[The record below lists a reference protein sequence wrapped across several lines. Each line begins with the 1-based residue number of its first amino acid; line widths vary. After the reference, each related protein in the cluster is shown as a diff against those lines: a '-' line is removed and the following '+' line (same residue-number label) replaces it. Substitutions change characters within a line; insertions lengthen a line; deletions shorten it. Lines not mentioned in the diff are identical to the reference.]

1 MKQEPEHYGFRRTH
15 YNDRTEFYSRREHI
29 VSKISPQNENIDN
42 TEKLNPDHKKIVSIK
57 ENPTQ
62 NSQFETRN
70 KTAKKKKKKKKENNS
85 KPYAFIIGNS
95 MVTDGYVLM
104 NSINHD
110 FIVKARVFP
119 VARLLI

>member
-1 MKQEPEHYGFRRTH
+1 MIQEPEHYGFRRTH

-70 KTAKKKKKKKKENNS
+70 KTAKKKKKKKKKNKT

>member
-70 KTAKKKKKKKKENNS
+70 KTAKKKKKKKENNS

>member
-1 MKQEPEHYGFRRTH
+1 MIQEPEHYGFRRTH

-70 KTAKKKKKKKKENNS
+70 KTAKKKKKKKKENHS

>member
-1 MKQEPEHYGFRRTH
+1 MIQEPEHYGFRRTH

-70 KTAKKKKKKKKENNS
+70 KTAKKKKKKENNT

>member
-1 MKQEPEHYGFRRTH
+1 MIQEPEHYGFRRTH

-70 KTAKKKKKKKKENNS
+70 KTAKKKKKKENNS

>member
-1 MKQEPEHYGFRRTH
+1 MIQEPEHYGFRRTH

>member
-1 MKQEPEHYGFRRTH
+1 MIQEPEHYGFRRTH

-70 KTAKKKKKKKKENNS
+70 KTAKKKKKENNS

>member
-1 MKQEPEHYGFRRTH
+1 MIQEPEHYGFRRTH

-70 KTAKKKKKKKKENNS
+70 KTAKKKKKKKNKTTLS
-85 KPYAFIIGNS
+85 HTHLSLAI
-95 MVTDGYVLM
+95 
-104 NSINHD
+104 
-110 FIVKARVFP
+110 AW
-119 VARLLI
+119 

>member
-1 MKQEPEHYGFRRTH
+1 MIQEPEHYGFRRTH

-62 NSQFETRN
+62 NLQFETRN
-70 KTAKKKKKKKKENNS
+70 KTAKKKKRKKKENNS
-85 KPYAFIIGNS
+85 NPYAFIIGNS

>member
-1 MKQEPEHYGFRRTH
+1 MIQEPEHYGFRRTH

-62 NSQFETRN
+62 NSQFEKKK
-70 KTAKKKKKKKKENNS
+70 KTKKKKKKKKQHNS